1 MINKIDPR
9 MKNPKRISVV
19 IRQDVLADIQYLAEW
34 QGRSVSNMC
43 AYLLEQAI
51 KENTVVNK
59 PAILSNLSSTA

>member
-1 MINKIDPR
+1 MIDAIDPR
-9 MKNPKRISVV
+9 MKSPKRISVV

-51 KENTVVNK
+51 KENVGINK
-59 PAILSNLSSTA
+59 SAIL

>member
-1 MINKIDPR
+1 MLGTINPR

-19 IRQDVLADIQYLAEW
+19 IRQDVLADIQSLAEW

-51 KENTVVNK
+51 KENAEINK
-59 PAILSNLSSTA
+59 PATL